1 MITKEQFESIG
12 FKYLG
17 KDIWSGD
24 KYSIPD
30 APKPDGYWSDME
42 EKFELSYDD
51 RRGGLNIYSLTSGG
65 FANAENEK
73 CNLFIGHITDFKE
86 LLVLLRQVNIQILN
100 DKT

>member
-42 EKFELSYDD
+42 EKFELSYDEW
-51 RRGGLNIYSLTSGG
+51 GI
-65 FANAENEK
+65 
-73 CNLFIGHITDFKE
+73 C
-86 LLVLLRQVNIQILN
+86 
-100 DKT
+100 